1 MKNQKKKEIMIVVC
15 FLLVMGTVWLF
26 NTDRY
31 IRDNIRTIDKVDGI
45 DIVTQDKL
53 VSYPFDERLI
63 ELVSYGGFIIK
74 VDNFFVELFAPYS
87 NKLTKIDMNIRYNKN
102 ESMLDIADVFQSN
115 ENSEEYILYMNNVY
129 WTTHEKFI
137 DLLELIE

>member
-1 MKNQKKKEIMIVVC
+1 MKNQKKKVIVC
-15 FLLVMGTVWLF
+15 FFLVMGLVWLL

-31 IRDNIRTIDKVDGI
+31 IRDNIITIDKADGI
-45 DIVTQDKL
+45 YIVTEDKF

-63 ELVSYGGFIIK
+63 ELVSYAGFIVK

-87 NKLTKIDMNIRYNKN
+87 NNLTEIDMEIRYT
-102 ESMLDIADVFQSN
+102 ESESTLATADVFQSN
-115 ENSEEYILYMNNVY
+115 ENPEKYILYMNNVY
-129 WTTHEKFI
+129 WSTHSKLT